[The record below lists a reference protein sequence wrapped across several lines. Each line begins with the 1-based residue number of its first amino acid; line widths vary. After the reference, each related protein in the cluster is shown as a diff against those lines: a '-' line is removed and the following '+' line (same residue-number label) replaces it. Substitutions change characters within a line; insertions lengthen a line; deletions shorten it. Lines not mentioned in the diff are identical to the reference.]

1 MVEEKRMNTTL
12 RMTPELADLLTR
24 TAAHIHATETAIV
37 LAAATGI
44 RNGRNVIQLDLGK
57 CMTKAG
63 SIRKS
68 YRMELPC
75 PQGEF
80 RRVLALRCY
89 EELKKPVRRYRPN
102 IPPGV
107 EYIVEESGE

>member
-1 MVEEKRMNTTL
+1 MTVTL

-37 LAAATGI
+37 LATAAGI
-44 RNGRNVIQLDLGK
+44 RNGRNVIQRDLEK

-68 YRMELPC
+68 YRMGLPC

-89 EELKKPVRRYRPN
+89 EELEKPVRRYRPN

-107 EYIVEESGE
+107 EWIEENIEE